1 MRLPDIR
8 ISPFLFPYLAAV
20 WIFLPRGACSALI
33 LAAALHEIGHL
44 LCLYILGLRPSRL
57 CIQIGGAI
65 IEANCS
71 TLSYG
76 REAWVYIAG
85 PLANLATILPCLLTT
100 SRFAIQLAAAS
111 ALCAGYNLL
120 PILPLDGGQV
130 LFCLCAS
137 RLPPARAYSI
147 CKKSS
152 TLCTS
157 IALFWA
163 TCLLLRSL
171 ALPPVATLGA
181 ASFFFG
187 SLFLFFFTIY
197 PQKTKSLKDKKRIL
211 KKNAY

>member
-20 WIFLPRGACSALI
+20 WILLPRGACSALI

-111 ALCAGYNLL
+111 ALCADIICSQFCHWMADNYFFVCVH
-120 PILPLDGGQV
+120 LDYHPHEHIQFVKKAVHCVHPSRFSGQPV
-130 LFCLCAS
+130 CYCV
-137 RLPPARAYSI
+137 RWHYH
-147 CKKSS
+147 
-152 TLCTS
+152 
-157 IALFWA
+157 
-163 TCLLLRSL
+163 LLRPWGQLRSFSGHCSSSSL
-171 ALPPVATLGA
+171 P
-181 ASFFFG
+181 F
-187 SLFLFFFTIY
+187 IR
-197 PQKTKSLKDKKRIL
+197 KKQRI
-211 KKNAY
+211 